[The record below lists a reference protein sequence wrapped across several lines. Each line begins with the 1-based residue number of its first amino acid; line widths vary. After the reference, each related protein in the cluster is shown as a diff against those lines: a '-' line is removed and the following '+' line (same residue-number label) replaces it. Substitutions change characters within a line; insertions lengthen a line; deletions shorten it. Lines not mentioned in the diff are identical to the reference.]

1 MENIHCRF
9 EGTVTIGCP
18 VRFQDQPKK
27 HWVVDQAFIVE
38 KSDGTEDSLRILW
51 ILGFRARLPCP
62 KAGSALEPRLVVI
75 RCDSLL
81 QVNYV
86 DDTSV
91 TFVFADLSEAGIKR
105 SVTFIKNCSEE
116 VNLIHAA

>member
-51 ILGFRARLPCP
+51 ILDSEQGCRAQKPVAPWNR
-62 KAGSALEPRLVVI
+62 
-75 RCDSLL
+75 DW
-81 QVNYV
+81 
-86 DDTSV
+86 
-91 TFVFADLSEAGIKR
+91 
-105 SVTFIKNCSEE
+105 
-116 VNLIHAA
+116 